1 MTNVSFKF
9 NNIKVI
15 GLMELS
21 MEESWCAG
29 VLQCLEEPAK
39 ETGKERPVKR
49 KKDQLSRV
57 PLNPREK
64 RYLRRGQL
72 IEDNFKELS
81 IA

>member
-29 VLQCLEEPAK
+29 VLQCLEEPA
-39 ETGKERPVKR
+39 
-49 KKDQLSRV
+49 
-57 PLNPREK
+57 
-64 RYLRRGQL
+64 
-72 IEDNFKELS
+72 
-81 IA
+81 